1 MSMNTDKIKA
11 IVAQAKA
18 VTRGEDNPEAIA
30 EVMVRDMGKSPTFA
44 VAIYQHLKDSG
55 FDLMTLTGQ
64 EAQAFKAKF
73 ESRIEKLDESEL
85 SQIKKISD
93 KLFA

>member
-1 MSMNTDKIKA
+1 MNTDKIKA

-18 VTRGEDNPEAIA
+18 VTRGEDLPEAIA
-30 EVMVRDMGKSPTFA
+30 EVMVRDMSKSPTFA

-55 FDLMTLTGQ
+55 CDLMALNGE

-73 ESRIEKLDESEL
+73 KTRIEKLGETEL
-85 SQIKKISD
+85 VQIKKISD